1 MHSETPYDD
10 EYATCIE
17 THAWLRVMGE
27 SLDPNAVTSLLQVQP
42 TKTQLRG
49 ALPSEGSSHPYKY
62 SGWFL
67 ESKAHVQSREARRH
81 LDWLLVRLQDR
92 HAELAGLKEEGNLVD
107 ICVRWDS
114 VGQGG
119 PTLSPKQMALLGS
132 LGIEVWFDIY
142 FAGEEG
148 DA

>member
-1 MHSETPYDD
+1 MKSEAQYDD
-10 EYATCIE
+10 EYATCVE

-27 SLDPNAVTSLLQVQP
+27 MLDPHTVTSRLKVQP

-49 ALPSEGSSHPYKY
+49 ALPREGSSHPYKY

-67 ESKAHVQSREARRH
+67 ESKGHVQSRDSRRH
-81 LDWLLVRLQDR
+81 LDWLLDSLQGRQVVLRD
-92 HAELAGLKEEGNLVD
+92 LKDEGNLVD
-107 ICVRWDS
+107 ICIRWDS

-119 PTLSPKQMALLGS
+119 PTLNPKQMTLLGA
-132 LGIEVWFDIY
+132 LGVELWFDIY
-142 FAGEEG
+142 FAGEDG